1 MSEKTRLWVKD
12 NVLLLIITVMLTAF
26 FVQYQS
32 DRTEFKEV
40 NDRQDIDIQDLKVIT
55 YNLANVWG
63 DDKVWK
69 RSVDDKLSKHDEEF
83 MELWKQT
90 TRSGKPIKP

>member
-32 DRTEFKEV
+32 DRTEFKDV

-69 RSVDDKLSKHDEEF
+69 RSVDDKLS
-83 MELWKQT
+83 
-90 TRSGKPIKP
+90 